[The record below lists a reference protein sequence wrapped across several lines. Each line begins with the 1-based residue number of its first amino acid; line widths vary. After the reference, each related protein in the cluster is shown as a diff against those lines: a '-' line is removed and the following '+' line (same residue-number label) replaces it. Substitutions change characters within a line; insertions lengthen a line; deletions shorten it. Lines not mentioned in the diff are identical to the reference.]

1 MAEREDA
8 RGLVTQRVRELVET
22 LGAVPAIRRFCE
34 AEERLSADAELGRM
48 QTGLRWSYGKVQEAE
63 REGRHDARL
72 FQEVR
77 EAQGRIQRHP
87 LVIEFVS
94 ARQEAQELLR
104 ATNDAMTEVLGLD
117 VGASGGRAGAC

>member
-1 MAEREDA
+1 MAEQEDG

-22 LGAVPAIRRFCE
+22 LRAAPAIQRYRD
-34 AEERLSADAELGRM
+34 AEERFRADAELGRM
-48 QTGLRWSYGKVQEAE
+48 QTALRWSYEKVQKAE
-63 REGRHDARL
+63 RQGRHDARL

-77 EAQGRIQRHP
+77 DAQARIQRHP

-94 ARQEAQELLR
+94 ARGEAQELLR